1 MASSP
6 TAITES
12 SLYFEYLLTKINKG
26 RNFDG
31 ATLLPTTAFEWY
43 FRNFA
48 KYMLRVHKD
57 WKMILET
64 VEETVHIK
72 YAQNY
77 IFMYV
82 LQ

>member
-31 ATLLPTTAFEWY
+31 ATLLPTTAFECY
-43 FRNFA
+43 FRKFKELINS
-48 KYMLRVHKD
+48 
-57 WKMILET
+57 ET
-64 VEETVHIK
+64 VLPVYYAYTLGIWGLVPGFPSPTHIK
-72 YAQNY
+72 IQ
-77 IFMYV
+77 V
-82 LQ
+82 